1 MKIATIEMDTEIPLL
16 IGFKF
21 QQNRD
26 RIIFVSIFSN
36 GSSVSNPFLF
46 CIHSKIEQQ
55 FNNGNQYVSILEM
68 EQSVSILE
76 MEQSVSIFVSN

>member
-1 MKIATIEMDTEIPLL
+1 MKIATIEMDTEIPFL
-16 IGFKF
+16 ISFKF

-26 RIIFVSIFSN
+26 EIISVSIFSN

-55 FNNGNQYVSILEM
+55 FSNGN
-68 EQSVSILE
+68 QSVSILE
-76 MEQSVSIFVSN
+76 TKQSVSISVSN